1 MDNNDIDFNNFL
13 EKVTK
18 LENIIENQMDNRDF
32 NAILYSRFNIRIENI
47 DTQYNKLLIR
57 KITENLINEQI
68 FNLIDL

>member
-47 DTQYNKLLIR
+47 DTEYNKLLIR

>member
-1 MDNNDIDFNNFL
+1 MDINDIDFNKFL

-47 DTQYNKLLIR
+47 DTEYNKLLIR